1 MAKPIYSDM
10 VFQTENSF
18 CFFAKLHC
26 CKQNVVII
34 YQSCFI
40 EKTKYMLTYCNLIVL
55 F

>member
-18 CFFAKLHC
+18 CFLP
-26 CKQNVVII
+26 
-34 YQSCFI
+34 SCTDANKMLLLFINIFI
-40 EKTKYMLTYCNLIVL
+40 EETKYIFTYCNLIVL